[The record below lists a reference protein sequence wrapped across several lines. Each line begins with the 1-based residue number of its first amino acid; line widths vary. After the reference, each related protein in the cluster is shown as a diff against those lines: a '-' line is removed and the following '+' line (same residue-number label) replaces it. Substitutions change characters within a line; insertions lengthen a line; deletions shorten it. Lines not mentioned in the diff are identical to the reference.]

1 MLYKNYMYNNT
12 VRIRPQ
18 ASVVHNNM
26 VCMNTEG
33 SKIVLCLST
42 EKTSYGAYEDH
53 VSTVHMHVV
62 HVIRGESILM
72 YKHIHMSCPRTFF
85 LGAHFFW
92 CM

>member
-1 MLYKNYMYNNT
+1 
-12 VRIRPQ
+12 
-18 ASVVHNNM
+18 M

-62 HVIRGESILM
+62 HVMRGESILM

-85 LGAHFFW
+85 LAHIFVVYVNIGGIVL
-92 CM
+92 MYEHINMNPHKM